1 MRFMMLVKHAENS
14 GRPPKELM
22 DAIAKLVVEAVKAG
36 TMVGSGGLAPTAQ
49 STRVRI
55 SNGELKV
62 IDGPFTETKEVV
74 GGYAQF
80 EFKSRE
86 EALEGAKRFMELH
99 RHHTGPVGKVKPRSA
114 RCLPRKTSRS
124 SARRNS
130 RVHRGRIGSHPNP
143 FSQQVSN
150 HAGGRRSRLKIQPLQ
165 LSFVCIRVHS
175 WPKPLGSSCF
185 AAA

>member
-1 MRFMMLVKHAENS
+1 MRFMMLVKHAENQ
-14 GRPPKELM
+14 GPPPKELM
-22 DAIAKLVVEAVKAG
+22 DAIAKLSQEAVKAG

-99 RHHTGPVGKVKPRSA
+99 RQYWPGWEGETEIRQMFTEEDFAKFCKGQSGTA
-114 RCLPRKTSRS
+114 
-124 SARRNS
+124 
-130 RVHRGRIGSHPNP
+130 
-143 FSQQVSN
+143 
-150 HAGGRRSRLKIQPLQ
+150 AG
-165 LSFVCIRVHS
+165 
-175 WPKPLGSSCF
+175 
-185 AAA
+185 